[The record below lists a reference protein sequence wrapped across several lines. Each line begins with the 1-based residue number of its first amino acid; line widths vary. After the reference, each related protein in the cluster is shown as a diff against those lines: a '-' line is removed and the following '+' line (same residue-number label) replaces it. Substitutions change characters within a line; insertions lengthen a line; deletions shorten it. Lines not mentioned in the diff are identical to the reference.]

1 MPIPS
6 NTKRL
11 IRPPWTTWFS
21 TIHAVKTTMYWI
33 PNKSFSRSGYR
44 LNTLTVTKIPTL
56 ERPSVASNDIGRS
69 GTRIL
74 FSWTWNEHRKNASPV
89 PVKKRRK
96 GMLDDYRDGTARNR
110 RTHWTARVGTSASLV
125 RGATRRTPTEA
136 TGATCSKPRPW
147 EGTGPTFRGASI
159 STVDLCCTTH

>member
-1 MPIPS
+1 MSAQGLPNQHSYNIRLVTHIQNKMYTPQENTQLRSIHKCGSLSMMPKTYGHRWIMPIPT

-74 FSWTWNEHRKNASPV
+74 FSWTWNEHRKKASPV
-89 PVKKRRK
+89 PVEK
-96 GMLDDYRDGTARNR
+96 NE
-110 RTHWTARVGTSASLV
+110 W
-125 RGATRRTPTEA
+125 
-136 TGATCSKPRPW
+136 
-147 EGTGPTFRGASI
+147 
-159 STVDLCCTTH
+159 LC